1 MAILTIFWHSEKDPS
16 FRWEIRQNSS
26 SQSQASDQSIDA
38 YQIENHDLLKAD
50 LNCISQMAMQ
60 AKVHLVIASS
70 DAFSTQVQV
79 PKKAQRLLRKAVPY
93 MLEEEV
99 ASPVEEMFFALG
111 ERNKNEQLEVRA
123 INRNYLERILEE
135 FKAAEIE
142 IKALYLDHDFIA
154 PPELGIR
161 LVIDQQECW
170 FISQESERWTCH
182 IDDFNWLIQKY
193 LASDSD
199 EELPV
204 AIPLEIYAGQECDTF
219 VRNLPVG
226 RFAVEQN
233 YFDDLNQFLLDNQ
246 SRPINLLQAEYEPK
260 KETSSRRFFL
270 IQTAKVAS
278 WVLAAFLVYQ
288 TTLIY
293 TLSEKKQQLVKQQI
307 SIYKQAF
314 PKVRKV
320 RMPYRSMKSY
330 LSKIGATSGDG
341 NFLSLLSSV
350 SNEIQDLSKIYPTNL
365 SYDNQRK
372 ELKLDLIAS
381 DLMVLDQFADAL
393 KKSGHSVER
402 SSETQRGSGY
412 SSRITLKK
420 MAGL

>member
-1 MAILTIFWHSEKDPS
+1 MAILTIFWHGEKEPN
-16 FRWEIRQNSS
+16 FHWEMRQNSAA
-26 SQSQASDQSIDA
+26 QSLTSEQSTDA
-38 YQIENHDLLKAD
+38 YQIENHELLKAD
-50 LNCISQMAMQ
+50 LNCLSQMAMR
-60 AKVHLVIASS
+60 ATVHLVIASS
-70 DAFSTQVQV
+70 DAFTTQVQL
-79 PKKAQRLLRKAVPY
+79 PKKAQRLLRKAVPF

-99 ASPVEEMFFALG
+99 ASPVDEMFFALG
-111 ERNKNEQLEVRA
+111 ERSKNEKLEVRA
-123 INRNYLERILEE
+123 INKNYLEKLIAE
-135 FKAAEIE
+135 FKNAEIE
-142 IKALYLDHDFIA
+142 IKALYLDNDFIA
-154 PPELGIR
+154 APELGCR

-170 FISQESERWTCH
+170 FINQDNERWSCH
-182 IDDFNWLIQKY
+182 TDDFNWLIQKY
-193 LASDSD
+193 LATDGD

-204 AIPLEIYAGQECDTF
+204 AIPLEIYAGQECDSF

-233 YFDDLNQFLLDNQ
+233 YFDDRYQFLLDNQ
-246 SRPINLLQAEYEPK
+246 SQPINLLQAEYEPK
-260 KETSSRRFFL
+260 KETSSSRLFL
-270 IQTAKVAS
+270 IQSAKVAG

-293 TLSEKKQQLVKQQI
+293 TLSEKKQQLVTQQT

-330 LSKIGATSGDG
+330 LSKIGATSGEG
-341 NFLSLLSSV
+341 NFLTLLSSV

-381 DLMVLDQFADAL
+381 DLMVLDQFADSL
-393 KKSGHSVER
+393 KKAGHSVER

-420 MAGL
+420 MASQ